1 VSGPARTAT
10 ALLVLLLVAGCAGDP
25 PTAGPA
31 PSAATPRAGPT
42 AAPPPVA
49 PTRPAEPTPTAE
61 ATSPAGEP
69 ATAPVEQRCDHPTQ
83 GYSAYL
89 PADWHVA
96 TGDGIE
102 PCTFFHP
109 QPLVL
114 EPGTEATGV
123 AVRAEVRDVPFEQAR
138 QDVLAEGGATV
149 QERTTSDRAAVRIEG
164 ALTEEV
170 LLPAGTRFTT
180 WLVELDAGTLLL
192 TTDDAGEDDYATAV
206 GVLDRMAGTLEIP

>member
-1 VSGPARTAT
+1 VEPSTPA
-10 ALLVLLLVAGCAGDP
+10 
-25 PTAGPA
+25 
-31 PSAATPRAGPT
+31 
-42 AAPPPVA
+42 
-49 PTRPAEPTPTAE
+49 
-61 ATSPAGEP
+61 
-69 ATAPVEQRCDHPTQ
+69 EQRCDHPTQ